1 LIRADSNELLFDVDQ
16 YGHHSDDRSDEE
28 RGDDPLT
35 VIKKKQSNKLTWTIL
50 QQGISKEE
58 CREILDGFQQTGHH
72 GRKGLIPSFYNHKSP
87 QYPDY
92 GIKK

>member
-16 YGHHSDDRSDEE
+16 YGHHSDGRSDEE

-35 VIKKKQSNKLTWTIL
+35 VIEKGRSNKSTWTIL

-58 CREILDGFQQTGHH
+58 CREVLDGFQKTGQSH
-72 GRKGLIPSFYNHKSP
+72 GSRIYQSP

-92 GIKK
+92 SIKK